1 MSSATKILIIDD
13 DPSLRKTLGEI
24 LSIHHYQVE
33 EASSG
38 AQAVKAA
45 KDGDFSIAL
54 IDLKLMDLSGLE
66 VLKKLK
72 EISPNTECLI
82 TTGHAST
89 DTAIEAVNLGAYS
102 YLQKPY
108 DIDQLLVTIRRAS
121 EKSQARFELAEAE
134 TRYQQLYEGAIDGI
148 LSTDLNGRILD
159 YNSVMIKMLG
169 YSKEELL
176 SLTYMDLTPEKYRQL
191 EEGMVGQILHRGYSD
206 LYEKELRKKGG
217 ALLPVE
223 ISGYLS
229 KDSQGNL
236 TGMWGFIRDIT
247 ERKISEK
254 KIQRQLMEV
263 SVLRDVAEAGI
274 SSSSIDQLI
283 EKVTEVMA
291 NSFYS
296 DYFGV
301 NLYDPKRRWMFPHYS
316 YRGIDYDLTK
326 KGFSIDQGITGR
338 AFRTGKPQNVSNVTL
353 DADYLNWRTA
363 TLSEIA
369 VPIRTEAGIIGVINA
384 ESTEPNHYSLEDL
397 GLLSAIANQ
406 LGVAI
411 HKFQLIEDQ
420 RKRNDELTALYET
433 SLAAANITDPQTL
446 YERLYQQI
454 HSIFH
459 PDAFLLAFFNQIDES
474 VTIAYAIEEEN
485 QITEFQNKRFEKED
499 SGLMGWIMRHKQT
512 LRFADMTIE
521 PLPVESPQEG
531 KPIRSWL
538 GVPLIK
544 KGVVIGSISVQCF
557 EADVYTAE
565 HQRLLESMAA
575 QLAVA
580 IDNSQLVEQINNQLE
595 RLASLHDI
603 DTAINSSLD
612 LRVIMNILLDQVIK
626 QLGVDAAAV
635 LLMDY
640 GKQELRFK
648 ASRGFKTH
656 DIEKYAIPIEKEF
669 LNPNTL
675 EQHLIQA
682 LDLGESHH
690 QSGYADIFQNEGFES
705 FFSVPLVSKGQI
717 KGVLDVFHRKLL
729 NPDQDWFNFLDT
741 LAGQAAIAIDN
752 TTLLDELNSTNIDL
766 TQAYDTTLEGWSR
779 ALEMRDHETEGH
791 TRRVAE
797 MTVKIARELGIPEEG
812 LVHIRRGALL
822 HDIGKMGIPDRILL
836 KPGPL
841 NDEEW
846 VIMRSHARRAFDLL
860 NPIEY
865 LRPALE
871 VPLHHHER
879 FDGSGY
885 PDGLKG
891 EAIPLPARIF
901 AVVDIWD
908 ALTSDRPYRK
918 AWSVKKSLEYI
929 NQQAGKQLDP
939 QVVEVFMMLIHDEL
953 FDGKEGKL
961 HS

>member
-1 MSSATKILIIDD
+1 MNTITRILVIDD

-24 LSIHHYQVE
+24 LSIHQYEVE
-33 EASSG
+33 EASNG
-38 AQAVKAA
+38 AQAIKAVENS
-45 KDGDFSIAL
+45 DISIAL
-54 IDLKLMDLSGLE
+54 IDLKLKDLTGLE
-66 VLKKLK
+66 VLKRIK

-108 DIDQLLVTIRRAS
+108 DIDQLLVTIKRAS
-121 EKSQARFELAEAE
+121 ERNQTRSELAEAE
-134 TRYQQLYEGAIDGI
+134 IRYRQLYEGAIDGI
-148 LSTDLNGRILD
+148 LSTDLQGKILD
-159 YNSVMIKMLG
+159 FNSVMITMLG
-169 YSKEELL
+169 YSRDEFL
-176 SLTYMDLTPEKYRQL
+176 SLTFMELTPDRYREF
-191 EEGMVGQILHRGYSD
+191 EEGMVEQILHRGYSD
-206 LYEKELRKKGG
+206 LYEKELIKKDGN
-217 ALLPVE
+217 LIPVE
-223 ISGYLS
+223 ISGFLS
-229 KDSQGNL
+229 RDSQGNP
-236 TGMWGFIRDIT
+236 TGMWGFIRDIS
-247 ERKISEK
+247 ERKSSEK
-254 KIQRQLMEV
+254 KLQRQLLEV
-263 SVLRDVAEAGI
+263 NVLREVAEAGFL
-274 SSSSIDQLI
+274 SSSIDELI

-291 NSFYS
+291 DSFYS

-301 NLYDPKRRWMFPHYS
+301 NLYDSRKRWLFPHYS
-316 YRGIDYDLTK
+316 YRGIDFDLIK
-326 KGFSIDQGITGR
+326 EGISVDQGITGR
-338 AFRTGKPQNVSNVTL
+338 AIRTGKPQIVNNVTL
-353 DADYLNWRTA
+353 DIDYLNWRTA

-369 VPIRTEAGIIGVINA
+369 VPIRTEMEIIGVINA
-384 ESTEPNHYSLEDL
+384 ESTEPGHYSPEDL

-406 LGVAI
+406 LGI
-411 HKFQLIEDQ
+411 SIQKFQLIEEQ

-433 SLAAANITDPQTL
+433 SLAVANISDPQAL

-454 HSIFH
+454 QSIFH
-459 PDAFLLAFFNQIDES
+459 PDAFLLAFFNQLDES
-474 VTIAYAIEEEN
+474 VTIAFAIEEGI
-485 QITEFQNKRFEKED
+485 QITEFQNQRYEKED
-499 SGLMGWIMRHKQT
+499 SGLMGWMMRNKQS
-512 LRFADMTIE
+512 LRFGDMTIE
-521 PLPVESPQEG
+521 SLPVDSPQEG

-544 KGVVIGSISVQCF
+544 KGEVIGSISVQCF
-557 EADVYTAE
+557 DADVYSAD

-580 IDNSQLVEQINNQLE
+580 IDNSRLIEQINHQVE

-626 QLGVDAAAV
+626 RLGVDAAAI
-635 LLMDY
+635 LLMDH
-640 GKQELRFK
+640 GGQELKFK

-656 DIEKYAIPIEKEF
+656 DIEKYAIPIEKD
-669 LNPNTL
+669 LINSNTL
-675 EQHLIQA
+675 EQHLVQA
-682 LDLGESHH
+682 LNLSESHP
-690 QSGYADIFQNEGFES
+690 QSGYAEILQNEGFES
-705 FFSVPLVSKGQI
+705 FFSVPLIAKGLI
-717 KGVLDVFHRKLL
+717 KGVLDVFHRELL

-752 TTLLDELNSTNIDL
+752 TTMLDDLNRTNIDL

-797 MTVKIARELGIPEEG
+797 MTVKIARALGIPEEG

-841 NDEEW
+841 NEEEW
-846 VIMRSHARRAFDLL
+846 MIMRSHASRAFDLL

-865 LRPALE
+865 LRPVLD

-891 EAIPLPARIF
+891 EDIPLSARIF

-918 AWSVKKSLEYI
+918 AWSAKKSLDYI
-929 NQQAGKQLDP
+929 NQQSGKQLDP
-939 QVVEVFMMLIHDEL
+939 QVVEVFMKLVHDEL
-953 FDGKEGKL
+953 YEGKEGKR